1 MKLPDWLPACPRG
14 CLLALECQ
22 LKSKAPSEK
31 QPKMSNGDDIV
42 DDDVDDAAAD
52 AAAARTGSG
61 PAAIVGSLCRPALHN
76 FLTVLLLVSAPA
88 ARLCNAFG
96 VPCAK

>member
-1 MKLPDWLPACPRG
+1 
-14 CLLALECQ
+14 
-22 LKSKAPSEK
+22 
-31 QPKMSNGDDIV
+31 MSNGDDIV
-42 DDDVDDAAAD
+42 DDDVDDAPA

-61 PAAIVGSLCRPALHN
+61 SATIVGSLCRPALHN

-88 ARLCNAFG
+88 AAAAAAARLCNAFG